1 MFLRCLCGETNFT
14 KPTVNPLKD
23 KAPQITPSNDPSKLT
38 SKGFESTIT
47 AEKSDLNTG
56 NEKREEMKIED
67 DLIRR

>member
-1 MFLRCLCGETNFT
+1 MFLRCLCGETTFT
-14 KPTVNPLKD
+14 KPTLNPLKD
-23 KAPQITPSNDPSKLT
+23 KAPQINLSNDPSKLT